1 MARALQ
7 IAEKKIRLNDTQKV
21 NSAYTKNNP
30 AGFVTGSDVL
40 YADKK
45 RTIPLLRRFG
55 LAITSRQL
63 LQNGSMGSI
72 TYDGD
77 RVKMPAVTPREL
89 PGPWWKAPSQRT
101 ILYREYKSLR
111 EYLKGTKLTISE
123 TDAADLLDYNDL
135 RKRNFGRVTIAKGQT
150 NVDQVYQELAGRRPE
165 FFDDQQQTHPGDQLE
180 RIFDVLGEVYRIGGT
195 NPYAASMEE
204 AVTGAD
210 NEILETFFD
219 LPQTRKTFADR
230 QARKLDDADGGG
242 K

>member
-63 LQNGSMGSI
+63 LQNGSMGTI

-89 PGPWWKAPSQRT
+89 PGLWWKAPSQRT

-150 NVDQVYQELAGRRPE
+150 NVDQVYQGLAGRRPE
-165 FFDDQQQTHPGDQLE
+165 FFDEARDTHPADQLQ
-180 RIFDVLGEVYRIGGT
+180 RIGGT
-195 NPYAASMEE
+195 NPYAAPMEE